1 MDWKVLIF
9 VLSVFAFRED
19 ILDLEHLRPNQ
30 FSRVHWIDRK
40 PRASRSADRQT
51 RRVRREDSSAS
62 MTAPG
67 NCKSKDFSSQMT
79 KATSKKIFNG
89 DSNPSIAL
97 AWTGDDGQTLLAV
110 TTYES
115 FVSFPS
121 NIYRSTD
128 GGRTFT
134 NITSNIEGEYIR
146 RRSGVLTA
154 TADSEKIV
162 LIVNNHPLGFSESS
176 TIYVSSDKGKFATWI
191 TGLHNCQTEFI
202 NTSFVR
208 CEMETSRSAVRTLG
222 GANEISSQKF

>member
-1 MDWKVLIF
+1 M
-9 VLSVFAFRED
+9 
-19 ILDLEHLRPNQ
+19 
-30 FSRVHWIDRK
+30 
-40 PRASRSADRQT
+40 RA
-51 RRVRREDSSAS
+51 
-62 MTAPG
+62 
-67 NCKSKDFSSQMT
+67 KDFEPCF
-79 KATSKKIFNG
+79 KG

-176 TIYVSSDKGKFATWI
+176 TIYVSSDKGTFATS
-191 TGLHNCQTEFI
+191 TCKY
-202 NTSFVR
+202 
-208 CEMETSRSAVRTLG
+208 SRSQSMC
-222 GANEISSQKF
+222 N